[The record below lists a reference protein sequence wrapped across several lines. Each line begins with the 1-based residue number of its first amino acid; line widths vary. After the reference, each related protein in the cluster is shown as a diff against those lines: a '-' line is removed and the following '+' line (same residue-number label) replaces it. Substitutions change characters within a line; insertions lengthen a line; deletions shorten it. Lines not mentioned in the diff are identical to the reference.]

1 MQDILLCAGK
11 KPTSYM
17 MQNRYIDTSIQKGG
31 IPDFSGYLEHT
42 SMISQ
47 LIREAKQKKGDLTV
61 VWLELANTY
70 RSIPHTLIHEGLD
83 HYYSLAA
90 IQSMISSYL
99 GRFKLRFTSGQ
110 FTTNCQDLQKGIP
123 TGCTI
128 SPILFIMGMNLLIM
142 AAEGVNY
149 GSTLESGICQPVIR
163 GFMDDITV
171 TTASHVQA
179 RRVLE
184 TLGTAAMWSRIT
196 FKVKKSRSLVI
207 RRGKVTGS
215 FSLQVQ
221 GDVIPPTENNPVK
234 CLGKWIDASLTEW
247 PTSTML
253 LCRST
258 NLVSLAKTWLY
269 QHGLLP
275 MVLWLFT
282 VYEFP
287 MTVEGFE
294 RKINKHLQRG
304 LGIPP
309 SFSSVNLCIRS
320 GQL

>member
-31 IPDFSGYLEHT
+31 IPGFSGYLEHT

-128 SPILFIMGMNLLIM
+128 SPILFM
-142 AAEGVNY
+142 A
-149 GSTLESGICQPVIR
+149 
-163 GFMDDITV
+163 
-171 TTASHVQA
+171 
-179 RRVLE
+179 
-184 TLGTAAMWSRIT
+184 
-196 FKVKKSRSLVI
+196 
-207 RRGKVTGS
+207 
-215 FSLQVQ
+215 
-221 GDVIPPTENNPVK
+221 
-234 CLGKWIDASLTEW
+234 
-247 PTSTML
+247 
-253 LCRST
+253 
-258 NLVSLAKTWLY
+258 
-269 QHGLLP
+269 
-275 MVLWLFT
+275 
-282 VYEFP
+282 
-287 MTVEGFE
+287 
-294 RKINKHLQRG
+294 
-304 LGIPP
+304 
-309 SFSSVNLCIRS
+309 
-320 GQL
+320 